1 MLVYCT
7 DEPSADV
14 LAALLTSGV
23 QAVLLNERGA
33 EQKMVEMVERRGV
46 VVAKLLD
53 QTSAAGCDDRQL
65 IFLPE
70 GSPPPQPLPPGAIEA
85 VFPNVPYEEAKTGA

>member
-1 MLVYCT
+1 MLT
-7 DEPSADV
+7 
-14 LAALLTSGV
+14 ALLTSGV
-23 QAVLLNERGA
+23 QAILLNERGA

-70 GSPPPQPLPPGAIEA
+70 GSPQPQPLPPGAIET